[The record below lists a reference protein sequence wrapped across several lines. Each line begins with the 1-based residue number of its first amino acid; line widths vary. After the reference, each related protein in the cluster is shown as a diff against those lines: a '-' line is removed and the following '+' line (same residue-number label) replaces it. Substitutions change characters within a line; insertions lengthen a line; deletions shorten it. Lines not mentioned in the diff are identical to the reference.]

1 MQTVLT
7 ILQLIPSIIK
17 VIQAIEEALPQAGIG
32 AEKLAAI
39 RQMLEVTYQGI
50 TDVWPILEKVISIL
64 VDLFN
69 KTGVFEQK

>member
-39 RQMLEVTYQGI
+39 RQMLEVMYEGI
-50 TDVWPILEKVISIL
+50 TDLWPTIEKIIAIL
-64 VDLFN
+64 VTLFN
-69 KTGVFEQK
+69 KTGAFEKK